1 MRRPTRPARVRA
13 TVTVVA
19 GLLLAACGT
28 GSVDDLQGWIGQQRA
43 RVQPEVEAMPEP
55 RPFQAQPYAGGSAT
69 DPFSLQRLAQALRQD
84 ESLAAATSD
93 LVAPEINRRKE
104 ALESY
109 PLDTMTMVGTLS
121 RRGRLVALVTV
132 ENRLYTVAPG
142 QYLGQN
148 FGKVMRVT
156 PTELVLREIVRD
168 PGGTWS
174 ERQAQLQ
181 IQERTK

>member
-1 MRRPTRPARVRA
+1 MRAASFAAMAAA
-13 TVTVVA
+13 T
-19 GLLLAACGT
+19 LLLAACGS
-28 GSVDDLQGWIGQQRA
+28 GSVDEMQGWIGQQRE
-43 RVQPEVEAMPEP
+43 RLQPEVEALPEP
-55 RPFQAQPYAGGSAT
+55 RPFQAQPYVGASAT

-84 ESLAAATSD
+84 ESLAAATSA

-109 PLDTMTMVGTLS
+109 PLDTMAMVGTLS
-121 RRGRLVALVTV
+121 KQGRLVALVSV

-148 FGKVMRVT
+148 FGKVVRIT
-156 PTELVLREIVRD
+156 PTEIVLREIVRD
-168 PGGTWS
+168 PGGTWT

-181 IQERTK
+181 IQERAK

>member
-1 MRRPTRPARVRA
+1 MRPAI
-13 TVTVVA
+13 VA
-19 GLLLAACGT
+19 SLAGASVLLAGCSA
-28 GSVDDLQGWIGQQRA
+28 GSTDEIQGWIQHQRSQ
-43 RVQPEVEAMPEP
+43 VQAQVEALPEP
-55 RPFQAQPYAGGSAT
+55 RPFQAQLYTAAAAT
-69 DPFSLQRLAQALRQD
+69 DPFSLQRLAQALRRD
-84 ESLAAATSD
+84 ETLAAATSA

-109 PLDTMTMVGTLS
+109 PLDTMAMVGTLS
-121 RRGRLVALVTV
+121 RQGRLVALVTV

-148 FGKVMRVT
+148 FGKVVRIT
-156 PTELVLREIVRD
+156 PTEMVLREIVRD